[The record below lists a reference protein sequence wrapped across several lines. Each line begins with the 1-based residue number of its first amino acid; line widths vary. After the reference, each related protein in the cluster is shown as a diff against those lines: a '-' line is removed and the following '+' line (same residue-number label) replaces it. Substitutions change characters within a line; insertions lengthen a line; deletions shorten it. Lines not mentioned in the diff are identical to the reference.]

1 MSLDHHGS
9 YVHEFETARRREQ
22 VTDRLTA
29 LDSSNLTNSDLSQ
42 ARGLGRAFKTSET
55 A

>member
-29 LDSSNLTNSDLSQ
+29 ALGGLIESDK
-42 ARGLGRAFKTSET
+42 F
-55 A
+55 